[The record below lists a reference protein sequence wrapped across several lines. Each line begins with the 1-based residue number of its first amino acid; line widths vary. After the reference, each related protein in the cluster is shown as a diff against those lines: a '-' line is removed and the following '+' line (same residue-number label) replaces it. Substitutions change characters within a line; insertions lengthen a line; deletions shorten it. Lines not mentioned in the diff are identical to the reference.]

1 MDMTTTL
8 ILIILLAAAVIIAV
22 FSLRSKRGGTADPA
36 PQVRPAA
43 PEAIAAPPPLAQD
56 PTPLADEPIVAA
68 APLDAT
74 PASIAADVPPTPA
87 PPAPPAPAALTQLK
101 GLGPKLATTLAG
113 LGFTSVD
120 QIAALTPAEAEAL
133 DAQLGTFKGRMV
145 RDRWIDQ
152 AKLLSAGDTA
162 GYEAEFGKLGG

>member
-22 FSLRSKRGGTADPA
+22 FSLRSKRGGDPA
-36 PQVRPAA
+36 PQARPAV
-43 PEAIAAPPPLAQD
+43 PEAVAATPPLAPE

-74 PASIAADVPPTPA
+74 PASIAADVAPA
-87 PPAPPAPAALTQLK
+87 PLVSTPPAPAAAALTRLK

-113 LGFTSVD
+113 LGFTTVD

-133 DAQLGTFKGRMV
+133 DAQLGTFKGRMA